1 MRLFLRKVEEK
12 SLQLKEQF
20 EMEEIDMRNT
30 MLSPSLPLF
39 LRSLMLTFV
48 WLFSSKHS
56 LEEDRIGL
64 VGVLLSH
71 KLHRRE

>member
-12 SLQLKEQF
+12 ASQLKEQF

-30 MLSPSLPLF
+30 MLSPSVPLF

-48 WLFSSKHS
+48 WLF
-56 LEEDRIGL
+56 
-64 VGVLLSH
+64 
-71 KLHRRE
+71 

>member
-1 MRLFLRKVEEK
+1 
-12 SLQLKEQF
+12 
-20 EMEEIDMRNT
+20 MEEIDMRNT